1 MRISDWSSDVC
12 SSDLIHADFLDSDGI
27 DRATA
32 YREAVKTGDPLV
44 SAVRSWLQDTL
55 AKIADQWDD
64 WRRQQNVESDDQQ
77 TKLAFVTWYAAL
89 GYQLDLKL
97 DKKLLTQIFSTQ
109 QSTDNR

>member
-32 YREAVKTGDPLV
+32 NREAVKTGDPLV
-44 SAVRSWLQDTL
+44 SAVRSWLKDTL

-64 WRRQQNVESDDQQ
+64 WRRQQNVESDDEQ
-77 TKLAFVTWYAAL
+77 TKLALETWYASL
-89 GYQLDLKL
+89 GEQRDVKL
-97 DKKLLTQIFSTQ
+97 AKKQIG
-109 QSTDNR
+109 RAHV